1 MPRPGRPHSRGLDVP
16 VGLRWPACSCLPKS
30 RFTCSVDV
38 LAFERARSSSVEGVS
53 EEHEART
60 WIITGASSGLGLAL
74 ARAALEAG
82 ERVVGTARRAE
93 RFGRLPGAYEGQLLA
108 VEHDVRDTDGAGAV

>member
-1 MPRPGRPHSRGLDVP
+1 M
-16 VGLRWPACSCLPKS
+16 
-30 RFTCSVDV
+30 
-38 LAFERARSSSVEGVS
+38 S

-82 ERVVGTARRAE
+82 ERVVGTARRVE
-93 RFGRLPGAYEGQLLA
+93 RSAPEGLQA
-108 VEHDVRDTDGAGAV
+108 KPSRRFTRWPAIR